1 MRVYRA
7 ILSVLVVL
15 GVNPSA
21 VFLRPI
27 SQSFLQIV
35 SPFKATFIY
44 LRGVN
49 LCHFDDRVPS
59 FSLLPNF
66 HAHGVQWFSL
76 WSMAVLCVGQEQA
89 AIKTR
94 RMGSRC

>member
-1 MRVYRA
+1 MGMYRA
-7 ILSVLVVL
+7 ILSALIVF
-15 GVNPSA
+15 GVNLSA
-21 VFLRPI
+21 MVLRGI
-27 SQSFLQIV
+27 GQSLLQIAA
-35 SPFKATFIY
+35 PFKVTFIY

-89 AIKTR
+89 AIKAR

>member
-1 MRVYRA
+1 MYRA
-7 ILSVLVVL
+7 ILSALVVF
-15 GVNPSA
+15 GVNLSA
-21 VFLRPI
+21 MFLRGI
-27 SQSFLQIV
+27 GQSLLQIA

-49 LCHFDDRVPS
+49 LCHFDDRAPS
-59 FSLLPNF
+59 FSLLPSF
-66 HAHGVQWFSL
+66 HAHGVQWYSL

-89 AIKTR
+89 ANKTR

>member
-7 ILSVLVVL
+7 ILSALVVF
-15 GVNPSA
+15 GVNLSA
-21 VFLRPI
+21 MFLRGI
-27 SQSFLQIV
+27 CRSLLQIA

-89 AIKTR
+89 AIKAR

>member
-1 MRVYRA
+1 MYRA
-7 ILSVLVVL
+7 ILSALVVF
-15 GVNPSA
+15 GVNLSA
-21 VFLRPI
+21 AFLRGI
-27 SQSFLQIV
+27 GQSLLQIAV
-35 SPFKATFIY
+35 LFKATFIY
-44 LRGVN
+44 LRGVE

>member
-1 MRVYRA
+1 MYRA
-7 ILSVLVVL
+7 ILSALAVF
-15 GVNPSA
+15 GVNLSA
-21 VFLRPI
+21 AFLRGTG
-27 SQSFLQIV
+27 QSLLQIAA
-35 SPFKATFIY
+35 PFKATFIY
-44 LRGVN
+44 LRGVK

-76 WSMAVLCVGQEQA
+76 WSMAVLCIGQEQA